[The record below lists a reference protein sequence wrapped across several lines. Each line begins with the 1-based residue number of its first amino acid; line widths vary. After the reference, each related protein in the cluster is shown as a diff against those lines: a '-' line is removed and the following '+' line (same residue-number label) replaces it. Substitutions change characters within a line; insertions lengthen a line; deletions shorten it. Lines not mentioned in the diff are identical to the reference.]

1 MKTLLSALLFSI
13 CLIQTYG
20 AAVTCPE
27 GFADYGLN
35 YCYQCHPGYKTCF
48 MDAGS
53 IYGSVKTSLAG
64 FKAGSGTVSGK
75 TYD

>member
-1 MKTLLSALLFSI
+1 MKTLLTALIFSI

-20 AAVTCPE
+20 AAVTCAE

-35 YCYQCHPGYKTCF
+35 YCYQCHPAYKSCF
-48 MDAGS
+48 VDTGVV
-53 IYGSVKTSLAG
+53 YGSYGSSVTG